1 MNNLQMFI
9 SYTLR
14 IEIQGDSRNVSRP
27 VVRILMEANIGHLC
41 RPTEKRSI
49 YILVELRKMT
59 FCDFCVFRLVSQK
72 VSKFQKFFC
81 GIIIYHAWLYNY
93 TL

>member
-1 MNNLQMFI
+1 MTENPIVISLTSNLQKSI
-9 SYTLR
+9 Y
-14 IEIQGDSRNVSRP
+14 
-27 VVRILMEANIGHLC
+27 VVQVAIFCSFAGILHC

-49 YILVELRKMT
+49 YILVELRKKT
-59 FCDFCVFRLVSQK
+59 FCDFCVFRSVSQK
-72 VSKFQKFFC
+72 VSNFQKFFC